1 MKEMNKKGNA
11 LFHKGAYMDA
21 LRRLAFPA
29 AVVSVLICIVECA
42 YMIKVDRHHVE
53 LWKGMAGMGFADQS
67 FARMSWP
74 MLSIFLVVSPLML
87 LFLFLYQNKRTGSDC
102 FHSLPLS
109 KRSQA
114 FSSFAA
120 VLTMDAAVL
129 VLGGLI
135 VEVMA
140 AILPYLRIAGDN
152 TFFITLGCC
161 FAASVFTT
169 ALMLLALSLSG
180 TWLSALCMYAILLV
194 VPRLILLVGEICVFD
209 NNSTIPQGLRGTI
222 LDRRLNVVTS
232 LLGTHLSNFSY
243 PAIKSFASLIYTL
256 ILGILIFV
264 LAVYLHGRR
273 ASETAEHAAVSE
285 RVQAIFRTLLGCAVC
300 LIPVALILGG
310 NSEWKS
316 IILLFLLAVAVS
328 LLYEIILTRS
338 LHECIKAL
346 PGILYMLLFCVVFVT
361 IVWYGKGF
369 AEKDMVS
376 AGKVHSIS
384 MTYQPNGY
392 YSFSDTEDYYWCEM
406 RDYKITDREVIDIL
420 CEALNKEVLREP
432 HDEMAEGIRLVF
444 DGGVFFKER
453 YVAIDRS
460 DLDHVLTL
468 LGKDSAYRDIFLKP
482 VDKDDISS
490 IMISG
495 SNYTVERDSSDFDKV
510 YELYCEGVDEYGDQN
525 FTDLVSEIT
534 GISTRRMQAAL
545 VTLKDGR
552 KQLVIVYDHEA
563 DREPDAL
570 TEAVSDYTEWERE
583 KDLAET
589 VFPEGGHEG
598 EVAESYVM
606 VEFYNIRP
614 EFTKGTDLD
623 EAQAALLSSS
633 TWITHMDLKSNGWD
647 RSSQSETDILFDKKI
662 REMTKHMHFWSGWE
676 VTDTSAPYMM
686 VTYQIVYTKDGEP
699 TAVKDMVT
707 EYRIEEDLKQ
717 WLTGK

>member
-29 AVVSVLICIVECA
+29 AAFTVLLVLIEIA
-42 YMIKVDRHHVE
+42 YMIKVDRHVVE
-53 LWKGMAGMGFADQS
+53 LGGDAMVYSHQT

-74 MLSIFLVVSPLML
+74 LLSIFLVVSPLML
-87 LFLFLYQNKRTGSDC
+87 LFLFRYQNKRTGSDC
-102 FHSLPLS
+102 FHSLPVT
-109 KRSQA
+109 KRCLA
-114 FSSFAA
+114 FSSFSA
-120 VLTMDAAVL
+120 VLTIDTGIL
-129 VLGGLI
+129 LLGGILTG
-135 VEVMA
+135 A
-140 AILPYLRIAGDN
+140 LALILPYIQFGNDN
-152 TFFITLGCC
+152 RFFLTFGCYL
-161 FAASVFTT
+161 AASVFTT

-209 NNSTIPQGLRGTI
+209 NISTIPQGLRGTI
-222 LDRRLNVVTS
+222 LDKRLNIVTS
-232 LLGTHLSNFSY
+232 LIGTHLSNFSY

-338 LHECIKAL
+338 LHDCIKAL
-346 PGILYMLLFCVVFVT
+346 PGILYMLLFCAVFVT

-369 AEKDMVS
+369 AEKDMVN

-392 YSFSDTEDYYWCEM
+392 YIFSDTEDYYCCEM

-420 CEALNKEVLREP
+420 CEALNKEVRFEP
-432 HDEMAEGIRLVF
+432 HDEIAEGIRLVF

-453 YVAIDRS
+453 YVAIDKS

-495 SNYTVERDSSDFDKV
+495 SNYTVGRESSDFDKA

-552 KQLVIVYDHEA
+552 KQLVTVNDHEA

-583 KDLAET
+583 KELAET

-606 VEFYNIRP
+606 VEFCNIRP
-614 EFTKGTDLD
+614 EFSKGTDLD

-633 TWITHMDLKSNGWD
+633 VWATHMDLKANGWD

-676 VTDTSAPYMM
+676 VTDTSAPYMT

-699 TAVKDMVT
+699 TAVKDMIT

>member
-29 AVVSVLICIVECA
+29 AAVSSLICIVECA

-53 LWKGMAGMGFADQS
+53 LWKGMAGMGFADLS
-67 FARMSWP
+67 FARMAWP
-74 MLSIFLVVSPLML
+74 LLSIFLVVSPLML
-87 LFLFLYQNKRTGSDC
+87 LFLFLFQNKRTGSDC

-135 VEVMA
+135 VEMMA

-152 TFFITLGCC
+152 SFFITLGCC

-232 LLGTHLSNFSY
+232 LLGIHLSNFSY

-273 ASETAEHAAVSE
+273 ASESAEHAAVSE
-285 RVQAIFRTLLGCAVC
+285 RVQGIFRVVLGSG
-300 LIPVALILGG
+300 IGIL
-310 NSEWKS
+310 
-316 IILLFLLAVAVS
+316 S
-328 LLYEIILTRS
+328 LLLVDDFDFKGIAYWFFLALGVYLIYELLLTRS
-338 LHECIKAL
+338 LRSCLRAL
-346 PGILYMLLFCVVFVT
+346 PGFLYVILSCLIFIALL
-361 IVWYGKGF
+361 WGGESF
-369 AEKDMVS
+369 AKDDL
-376 AGKVHSIS
+376 ANADKVRSIT
-384 MTYQPNGY
+384 MIYQPHLY
-392 YSFSDTEDYYWCEM
+392 YRFSEEEDYYCTAM
-406 RDYKITDREVIDIL
+406 RDYKITDREVIEIL
-420 CEALNKEVLREP
+420 CAALNQGVRQEP
-432 HDEMAEGIRLVF
+432 HDEFVEDVRLVF
-444 DGGVFFKER
+444 DGGVFFKQR
-453 YVAIDRS
+453 DVSIDRS
-460 DLDHVLTL
+460 DLDRVLSI
-468 LGKDSAYRDIFLKP
+468 LGEDNAYRDIFTKP
-482 VDKDDISS
+482 VDKNEISS
-490 IMISG
+490 ITIAG
-495 SNYTVERDSSDFDKV
+495 SNYTVNRDNEDFERIYTLYSEGIKEYEGQDFAERVKDS
-510 YELYCEGVDEYGDQN
+510 
-525 FTDLVSEIT
+525 VSL
-534 GISTRRMQAAL
+534 STMRTQSVL
-545 VTLKDGR
+545 VTLKNGT
-552 KQLVIVYDHEA
+552 KQLVGIKDYDM

-570 TEAVSDYTEWERE
+570 TEAVSDYTDWARE

-589 VFPEGGHEG
+589 IFPDG
-598 EVAESYVM
+598 ELDTEIVESYVM
-606 VEFYNIRP
+606 VEFFNIRP
-614 EFTKGTDLD
+614 DFSKDADLD
-623 EAQAALLSSS
+623 EAQAALLSST
-633 TWITHMDLKSNGWD
+633 TWITHLNMRSNGWD
-647 RSSQSETDILFDKKI
+647 RNGQSDSDITFDKKI

-676 VTDTSAPYMM
+676 VTDTSAPYMT
-686 VTYQIVYTKDGEP
+686 VTYQIVYTKDGEL